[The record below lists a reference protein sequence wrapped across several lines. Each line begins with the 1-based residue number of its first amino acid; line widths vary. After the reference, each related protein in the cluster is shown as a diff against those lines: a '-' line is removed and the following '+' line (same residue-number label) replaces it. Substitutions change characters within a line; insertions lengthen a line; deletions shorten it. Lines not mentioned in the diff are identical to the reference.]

1 LFSAA
6 PALSLSLSRCPH
18 LSVVLNLPPTI
29 SPLWTRPRPRVLRPR
44 PSPRAPFEP
53 RALLAHL
60 PSSICALCPALS
72 PSLSLCPREP
82 RTSATAR
89 RCPPPVLWPPLRPC
103 PVQCHG
109 KLRLAVSYSG
119 HPSVCPPPL
128 WSVRSALTG
137 VVLAQP
143 ELRHYRPVASL
154 CLHRCPVPPALPLKV
169 SNLPAPLFPCVLHW
183 LTRNCSLELPR
194 AAVSPPCRVQR
205 PLVLPHRH
213 GALG

>member
-1 LFSAA
+1 M
-6 PALSLSLSRCPH
+6 
-18 LSVVLNLPPTI
+18 
-29 SPLWTRPRPRVLRPR
+29 RPRPRVLRPR

-72 PSLSLCPREP
+72 PSLPLCPREL
-82 RTSATAR
+82 RTCTTAR
-89 RCPPPVLWPPLRPC
+89 RRPSPIPWPPLRPF

-128 WSVRSALTG
+128 WSVWSALTR

-143 ELRHYRPVASL
+143 ELRQSP
-154 CLHRCPVPPALPLKV
+154 HRVPVPP
-169 SNLPAPLFPCVLHW
+169 S
-183 LTRNCSLELPR
+183 LPR
-194 AAVSPPCRVQR
+194 ASSASPQGEQPPRAPISLCTA
-205 PLVLPHRH
+205 LVNTQLLVGVASRRH
-213 GALG
+213 

>member
-1 LFSAA
+1 MAWSYQ
-6 PALSLSLSRCPH
+6 LSLSLSHYPH
-18 LSVVLNLPPTI
+18 LSAVLNLPPTI
-29 SPLWTRPRPRVLRPR
+29 SPPWTRPRPCVLRPR
-44 PSPRAPFEP
+44 PSPRALFEP

-89 RCPPPVLWPPLRPC
+89 RRPPPVPWPPLRPC

-143 ELRHYRPVASL
+143 ELRHRRPVASL
-154 CLHRCPVPPALPLKV
+154 CLRRCPVPPALPLKV

-183 LTRNCSLELPR
+183 LARNCSPELPR
-194 AAVSPPCRVQR
+194 AAVSPPRRVQR
-205 PLVLPHRH
+205 PLVLPRRR